1 MKHPISLNAH
11 PLEYVGSLVPKI
23 SLSILAFYK
32 STLDPNTY
40 FLMKAQDQ
48 HRNDDGHDVMC
59 FTFFEVSRSR
69 MQRLLSSNITINNFE
84 DNARAVYQV
93 EFTANDDGDS
103 LEDVFAQEVPGNVD
117 MAWRILSAE
126 EVQAKGRSI
135 YAVENSGTLKLLN
148 ESLGAF
154 GG

>member
-48 HRNDDGHDVMC
+48 RRNDDGHDVMC

-93 EFTANDDGDS
+93 EFIANDDGDS